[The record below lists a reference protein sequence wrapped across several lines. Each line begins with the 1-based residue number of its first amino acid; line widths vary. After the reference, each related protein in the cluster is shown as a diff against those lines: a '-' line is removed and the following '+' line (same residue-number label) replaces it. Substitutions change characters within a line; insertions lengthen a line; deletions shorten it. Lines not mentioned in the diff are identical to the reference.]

1 MIFTQR
7 RKGAKAG
14 ASKLIVYVL
23 AMSLLLSVAAVVKV
37 AARQGTETALE
48 LFKAVDA
55 YPQRR
60 REELRA
66 QGKRID
72 PETSEKIAKEQR
84 DLAAQNAARL
94 AAHATLTADDLYY
107 LGLLYNFA
115 AKRDEALDALRRFLA
130 ARGAPAS
137 GAAVQLARTFVA
149 IYAAQGKLFDEAER
163 ARDAFLAA
171 EPKTPYKLYQIE
183 LELGLAYQKAKQY
196 DRAAEHAGE
205 AFRLAKT
212 FKPQDIPTG
221 ARRETLVFD
230 AGDALAEIYSAA
242 KRKDDALAAIV
253 ELHRLSLTLPSA
265 NLYVLLRH
273 KYTDKQSEVEHALD
287 SGASE
292 SAAPPPELNVSEWLD
307 ATPARLADLRGQVV
321 LLDFWYEWCGPCRAT
336 FPTLA
341 GWQKKY
347 KDKGLVV
354 IGLTDLQRTLTG
366 DAEKSRDDKLEY
378 LRKFKRDEKMTY
390 AVAVAEKLSDNL
402 TAYGVSV
409 FPTSMLID
417 RRGTV
422 RFIGVGMS
430 PPEMSRLGEM
440 IEKLVKEPA
449 P

>member
-1 MIFTQR
+1 MLL
-7 RKGAKAG
+7 GA
-14 ASKLIVYVL
+14 AS
-23 AMSLLLSVAAVVKV
+23 VVKV

-94 AAHATLTADDLYY
+94 AAHATLAADDLYY

-137 GAAVQLARTFVA
+137 GAAVQLARSFVA

-163 ARDAFLAA
+163 ARAAFLAA

-205 AFRLAKT
+205 AFRLAQT

-242 KRKDDALAAIV
+242 KRKDDVLAAIV

-265 NLYVLLRH
+265 NLSALLRH
-273 KYTDKQSEVEHALD
+273 KYADKQSEVERALD
-287 SGASE
+287 AVDASE

-307 ATPARLADLRGQVV
+307 ATPTRLADLRGQVV
-321 LLDFWYEWCGPCRAT
+321 LLDFWYEWCGPCRAS
-336 FPTLA
+336 FPALA

-354 IGLTDLQRTLTG
+354 IGLTDLQRTLAG

-430 PPEMSRLGEM
+430 PPEMNRLGEM

>member
-1 MIFTQR
+1 R
-7 RKGAKAG
+7 WKAKAG
-14 ASKLIVYVL
+14 AGKLIGCAL
-23 AMSLLLSVAAVVKV
+23 AVSLALAVAPAQSL
-37 AARQGTETALE
+37 ARQGADAESALE
-48 LFKAVDA
+48 LFKAVDT

-72 PETSEKIAKEQR
+72 PETIDKIASEQR
-84 DLAAQNAARL
+84 ELAARHAAKLAARQ
-94 AAHATLTADDLYY
+94 TLTADDLYY

-115 AKRDEALDALRRFLA
+115 AKRDDALDALRRFLA

-149 IYAAQGKLFDEAER
+149 VYAAQNKLFDEAESAR
-163 ARDAFLAA
+163 AAYLSG

-183 LELGLAYQKAKQY
+183 FELGVAYQKAKQY

-205 AFRLAKT
+205 AFRMARGL
-212 FKPQDIPTG
+212 KPQDVPAG
-221 ARRETLVFD
+221 ARRETLVFN

-242 KRKDDALAAIV
+242 KRKDDALATIV
-253 ELHRLSLTLPSA
+253 ELHRLSLELPSA
-265 NLYVLLRH
+265 NLYTLLRR
-273 KYTDKQSEVEHALD
+273 KYADKQDEVERALAARATG
-287 SGASE
+287 S
-292 SAAPPPELNVSEWLD
+292 SATSPPELTVAEWLD
-307 ATPARLADLRGQVV
+307 ATPTKLADLRGQVV
-321 LLDFWYEWCGPCRAT
+321 LIDFWYEWCGPCRAT

-347 KDKGLVV
+347 KDRGLVV

-366 DAEKSRDDKLEY
+366 DTEKSRDDKLEY

-390 AVAVAEKLSDNL
+390 AVAVAEKAADNL
-402 TAYGVSV
+402 AAYGVSV

-417 RRGTV
+417 RRGVV

-440 IEKLVKEPA
+440 IEKLTKEPA